1 MHVYEEDERMRVSL
15 NIKPK
20 RLVIIL
26 SLALLMLSPTFM
38 IQKAAAQTDTQY
50 YEKEFSWN
58 YGGNQWT
65 WNLSIPTVLY
75 DAYAAVSPSKRTQ
88 NGPEGYGYL
97 TTTNDYYIRS
107 LAEKL
112 NQTTTELGY
121 DSFDKVSFI
130 LAFVQSLPY
139 TSDKVT
145 TGYDEYPRFP
155 IETLVADGGDCEDT
169 AVLFA
174 TITLI
179 LGYGTV
185 YINPPDHYAVGILG
199 DDLSGTFWTYHNRT
213 YYYCETTG
221 NGFKIGQLP
230 DEFKGQE
237 AYIYSIDQ
245 SIQFEPRVALPTDQ
259 PGSTNAESSGAPTIQ
274 PLLPLSFNLIANN
287 PALFVIIILA
297 IIFSIALATLSV
309 RRPTKQTSNQQVLL
323 EQTPHADV
331 KYCVYCGFQNK
342 AYAVYCEK
350 CGQKIG

>member
-1 MHVYEEDERMRVSL
+1 MRVSL
-15 NIKPK
+15 NSKPK
-20 RLVIIL
+20 RLLIIL
-26 SLALLMLSPTFM
+26 TIACLMLSPAFM
-38 IQKAAAQTDTQY
+38 MQKAAAQTEPQY

-58 YGGNQWT
+58 YGGNHWT
-65 WNLSIPTVLY
+65 WNLSIPTALY
-75 DAYAAVSPSKRTQ
+75 DAYAAVPASQRTQ

-107 LAEKL
+107 LAQKL

-121 DSFDKVSFI
+121 DSFDQVSFI

-199 DDLSGTFWTYHNRT
+199 EDLPGQLTYWTYQGKS

-230 DEFKGQE
+230 DEFNGQT
-237 AYIYSIDQ
+237 AYVYSIDQ
-245 SIQFEPRVALPTDQ
+245 SKQFVPKIAVLTEQ
-259 PGSTNAESSGAPTIQ
+259 PGSSNVESSGAPTIQ
-274 PLLPLSFNLIANN
+274 PVLPLSFNLIGNN
-287 PALFVIIILA
+287 PALFVIIVLA
-297 IIFSIALATLSV
+297 IAVSIAVAILSV
-309 RRPTKQTSNQQVLL
+309 RRPTKISNQQVLL
-323 EQTPHADV
+323 QAPENV
-331 KYCVYCGFQNK
+331 KYCVYCGSQNK
-342 AYAVYCEK
+342 AYAVYCER
-350 CGQKIG
+350 CGQKIN

>member
-1 MHVYEEDERMRVSL
+1 MRVSL
-15 NIKPK
+15 NSKPK
-20 RLVIIL
+20 RLLIIL
-26 SLALLMLSPTFM
+26 TIACLMLSPAFM
-38 IQKAAAQTDTQY
+38 MQKAAAQTEPQY

-58 YGGNQWT
+58 YGGNHWT
-65 WNLSIPTVLY
+65 WNLSIPTALY
-75 DAYAAVSPSKRTQ
+75 DAYAAVPASQRTQ

-107 LAEKL
+107 LAQKL

-121 DSFDKVSFI
+121 DSFDQVSFI

-199 DDLSGTFWTYHNRT
+199 EDLPGQLTYWTYQGKS

-230 DEFKGQE
+230 DEFKGQT
-237 AYIYSIDQ
+237 AYVYSIDQ
-245 SIQFEPRVALPTDQ
+245 SKQFVPKIAVLTEQ
-259 PGSTNAESSGAPTIQ
+259 PGSSNVESSGAPTIQ
-274 PLLPLSFNLIANN
+274 PVLPLSFNLIGNN
-287 PALFVIIILA
+287 PALFVIIVLA
-297 IIFSIALATLSV
+297 IAVSIAVAILSV
-309 RRPTKQTSNQQVLL
+309 RRPTKISNQQVLL
-323 EQTPHADV
+323 QAPENV
-331 KYCVYCGFQNK
+331 KYCVYCGSQNK
-342 AYAVYCEK
+342 AYAVYCER
-350 CGQKIG
+350 CGQKIN